1 MSVPFLLNLFGK
13 DIWNKRETVTGK
25 QCLLFKSEQDDL
37 QELQY
42 LSALC
47 KVRNSSQKYS
57 KMGLVWG
64 CSGLVW
70 FSRHFTED
78 FSLPVCHSDQSKVV
92 KIYISFPLQ
101 PILNIYK
108 KSIIISA
115 SQKVYKQLFAFI
127 IGKECYDF
135 ICTISWSCTNTTTK
149 KKTI

>member
-1 MSVPFLLNLFGK
+1 
-13 DIWNKRETVTGK
+13 
-25 QCLLFKSEQDDL
+25 
-37 QELQY
+37 
-42 LSALC
+42 
-47 KVRNSSQKYS
+47 
-57 KMGLVWG
+57 MGLVWG

-115 SQKVYKQLFAFI
+115 SQKVLKQLFAFI
-127 IGKECYDF
+127 IDKESYDF
-135 ICTISWSCTNTTTK
+135 LCTISCMLHKYDVKEKNNLKVPSHQITVDLPESGMVG
-149 KKTI
+149 

>member
-1 MSVPFLLNLFGK
+1 MFTFQERAGWLA
-13 DIWNKRETVTGK
+13 
-25 QCLLFKSEQDDL
+25 
-37 QELQY
+37 ELQY
-42 LSALC
+42 LSTLC
-47 KVRNSSQKYS
+47 KVRNASQKYS
-57 KMGLVWG
+57 KTRCQVWFGG

-115 SQKVYKQLFAFI
+115 SQKVSARKVMTLLFVQYPWMLHKYDVKEENNLKCVSYSLDCFI
-127 IGKECYDF
+127 
-135 ICTISWSCTNTTTK
+135 
-149 KKTI
+149 

>member
-1 MSVPFLLNLFGK
+1 MPFKNTA
-13 DIWNKRETVTGK
+13 RHH
-25 QCLLFKSEQDDL
+25 
-37 QELQY
+37 
-42 LSALC
+42 
-47 KVRNSSQKYS
+47 

-115 SQKVYKQLFAFI
+115 SQKVLKQLFAFI
-127 IGKECYDF
+127 IGKESYDF
-135 ICTISWSCTNTTTK
+135 ICTISWMFHKYDDKEENNLKCVSGLFNINKRLAENLIRYLYTVSF
-149 KKTI
+149 

>member
-1 MSVPFLLNLFGK
+1 M
-13 DIWNKRETVTGK
+13 IGK
-25 QCLLFKSEQDDL
+25 QCLLFNSEQDDL

-42 LSALC
+42 WSALC
-47 KVRNSSQKYS
+47 KVRNAFQNIARHH

-78 FSLPVCHSDQSKVV
+78 FSSPVCHSDQSKVV

-115 SQKVYKQLFAFI
+115 SQKVSKQLFAFI
-127 IGKECYDF
+127 IGKESYDF
-135 ICTISWSCTNTTTK
+135 ICTISLDVAQIRRQRRKQFKMCVFGLFN
-149 KKTI
+149 